1 MLFYGF
7 VGVVEALE
15 AGIGHQKSNRAER
28 VIRQILA
35 AVDEAAR
42 DSSKEQNK
50 VVVLSCLIFDLSI
63 RINQQS
69 IFCVVCAPRQ
79 HT

>member
-15 AGIGHQKSNRAER
+15 AGIGHQKSNREER
-28 VIRQILA
+28 VIQQILA

-42 DSSKEQNK
+42 DSSKE
-50 VVVLSCLIFDLSI
+50 
-63 RINQQS
+63 
-69 IFCVVCAPRQ
+69 
-79 HT
+79 

>member
-28 VIRQILA
+28 VIQQILA
-35 AVDEAAR
+35 AVVEAAR
-42 DSSKEQNK
+42 DSSKE
-50 VVVLSCLIFDLSI
+50 
-63 RINQQS
+63 
-69 IFCVVCAPRQ
+69 
-79 HT
+79 